1 MLMCKLRKHKR
12 KSQAMLKAFSDI
24 SFTRHSGI
32 LRERKKKMHNT
43 LRLIMTH
50 NQKMNKT
57 SMKDVQQQKFLF
69 KTAIEMKMNCND

>member
-1 MLMCKLRKHKR
+1 MLMCKLKKHKR

-32 LRERKKKMHNT
+32 LRERKKKCIT
-43 LRLIMTH
+43 PCEIMTH